1 MRTVCLCLQRADGN
15 RLAADTP
22 PGPVPIPSQSPDHPL
37 QAGNTPHPRMHSS
50 AGATGSTGIER
61 ASYRMGKEPKLP
73 RASPAA
79 LSEGS
84 SSWTC
89 PSEDHAGS
97 RQSTSFKPLL
107 EEVSRSKT
115 VLSLVNS
122 MYKITWCV
130 I

>member
-15 RLAADTP
+15 RPAAAVP
-22 PGPVPIPSQSPDHPL
+22 PAPAPVPSQPPDHAL
-37 QAGNTPHPRMHSS
+37 QTGNNPHPRVHSS
-50 AGATGSTGIER
+50 AGATGSTGIKG

-84 SSWTC
+84 SLWIC

-97 RQSTSFKPLL
+97 WQSTSFKPLL

-115 VLSLVNS
+115 LLSLVNP
-122 MYKITWCV
+122 MYKITWYV